1 MTALRVITP
10 REASMFACLA
20 DTVVAPAGGLPPVAA
35 TDAARAFDEQLALS
49 PKLNRAGLRA
59 ALYVLELAPLLSGAG
74 ARLRRL
80 DPAGRAEALARLD
93 RNAAAAPLLKAM
105 RGVAH
110 LCYYGDPGVMAHL
123 GYDAERVVARG
134 RALRAQEGRW

>member
-1 MTALRVITP
+1 MSVLRVISP
-10 REASMFACLA
+10 REASIFACLA

-35 TDAARAFDEQLALS
+35 TDAAYAFDAQLVLS

-59 ALYVLELAPLLSGAG
+59 ALYALELAPLLSGAG
-74 ARLRRL
+74 KRLRQL
-80 DPAGRAEALARLD
+80 DRAGRAEALTGLEH
-93 RNAAAAPLLKAM
+93 NVAAAPLMKAM

-110 LCYYGDPGVMAHL
+110 LCYYGDPGVMAFL